1 MSASAS
7 ERAGSSR
14 VARQGLILELIQAH
28 EIGSQNELADMLA
41 EHGIRVSQGTLSKDL
56 LDIGAVR
63 VRSSAGVLVYAP
75 PGLDVASD
83 RTLREQRLA
92 RICAEVLVSAEASA
106 NLLVIKTPPG
116 AAQLMA
122 AAVDDA
128 MLPGVLGTIAG
139 DNTIL
144 IATTGDATGLAIAQ
158 HIASLSDRTPESPGP
173 H

>member
-92 RICAEVLVSAEASA
+92 RICAEVLVSAIGLSVWKDAVVF
-106 NLLVIKTPPG
+106 LLLII
-116 AAQLMA
+116 
-122 AAVDDA
+122 
-128 MLPGVLGTIAG
+128 VLIVKPTGILGRTI
-139 DNTIL
+139 N
-144 IATTGDATGLAIAQ
+144 
-158 HIASLSDRTPESPGP
+158 EKV
-173 H
+173 

>member
-116 AAQLMA
+116 AAQYFA
-122 AAVDDA
+122 SAIDRVSRPAI
-128 MLPGVLGTIAG
+128 LGTIAG
-139 DNTIL
+139 DDKSLTTL
-144 IATTGDATGLAIAQ
+144 I
-158 HIASLSDRTPESPGP
+158 
-173 H
+173 

>member
-56 LDIGAVR
+56 LDTGAAR
-63 VRSSAGVLVYAP
+63 VYAP

-116 AAQLMA
+116 AAQYVA
-122 AAVDDA
+122 SAIDRVSRPAI
-128 MLPGVLGTIAG
+128 LGTIAG
-139 DNTIL
+139 DDTVVVVTRSPDGGQAVAQYFL
-144 IATTGDATGLAIAQ
+144 AMARTGRPPAYRG
-158 HIASLSDRTPESPGP
+158 
-173 H
+173 

>member
-116 AAQLMA
+116 AAQYVA
-122 AAVDDA
+122 SAIDRVSRPAI
-128 MLPGVLGTIAG
+128 LGTIAG
-139 DNTIL
+139 DDTVVVVTRSPDGGQAVAQYFL
-144 IATTGDATGLAIAQ
+144 AMARTGRPPAHRA
-158 HIASLSDRTPESPGP
+158 
-173 H
+173 